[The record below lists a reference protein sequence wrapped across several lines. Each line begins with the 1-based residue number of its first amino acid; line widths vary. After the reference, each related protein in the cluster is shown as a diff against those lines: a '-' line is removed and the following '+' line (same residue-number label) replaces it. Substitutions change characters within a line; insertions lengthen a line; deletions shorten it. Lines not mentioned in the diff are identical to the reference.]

1 MSMNHAIK
9 LRHIRLFL
17 EIADRGNLSA
27 AAQSLGLSQPA
38 LSKSL
43 AETELLLGGALF
55 LRQGRRLILTAA
67 GDAFRRHIRAAMI
80 HLDNAATVFAPEK
93 PQGRI
98 SVGVLPTVSTQ
109 FFPQVAAQFLTA
121 SPQVTL
127 AIESGPHDYLLQ
139 KLREGRVDLMIGRM
153 PDAIE
158 MAGISFEYL
167 YEEPIVLVARHDH
180 PLLQGNHGPNVAEV
194 LRNSALILPAR
205 DAIIRKVID
214 DYLISLDLGGI
225 RPAVETSTLAL
236 GRGLLLNAD
245 AVWFISRGVVAN
257 ELATGALRVIAHGA
271 SYLAGAVGV
280 SRLQGGDQMPSITLL
295 LDLLRS
301 TAQTRPNAFV
311 P

>member
-1 MSMNHAIK
+1 MAPWALQMVHDFLPYNHCHRFYDWKTKNFGIIHNKMSMNHAIK

-139 KLREGRVDLMIGRM
+139 KLREGW
-153 PDAIE
+153 
-158 MAGISFEYL
+158 
-167 YEEPIVLVARHDH
+167 HD
-180 PLLQGNHGPNVAEV
+180 
-194 LRNSALILPAR
+194 
-205 DAIIRKVID
+205 
-214 DYLISLDLGGI
+214 
-225 RPAVETSTLAL
+225 
-236 GRGLLLNAD
+236 
-245 AVWFISRGVVAN
+245 
-257 ELATGALRVIAHGA
+257 
-271 SYLAGAVGV
+271 
-280 SRLQGGDQMPSITLL
+280 
-295 LDLLRS
+295 
-301 TAQTRPNAFV
+301 
-311 P
+311 